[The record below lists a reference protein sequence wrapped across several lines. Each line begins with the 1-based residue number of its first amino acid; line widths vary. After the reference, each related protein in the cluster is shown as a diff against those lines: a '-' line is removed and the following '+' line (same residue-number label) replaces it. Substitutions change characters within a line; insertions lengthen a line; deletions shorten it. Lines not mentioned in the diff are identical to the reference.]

1 MRNSKKMRK
10 IKNRSPGGET
20 VTSSE
25 RKKPSYAQCKNCGEK
40 LNRPKMS
47 VKKLKN
53 LPKTKK
59 RPERPFAELC
69 SRCMRNHF
77 KNKVRENV

>member
-1 MRNSKKMRK
+1 MRNSNKMRK
-10 IKNRSPGGET
+10 VKVRSPGGGT
-20 VTSSE
+20 LVRFK
-25 RKKPSYAQCKNCGEK
+25 RKKPSYAKCKNCGEK

-59 RPERPFAELC
+59 RPERPFPEFC
-69 SRCMRNHF
+69 SRCMRDYY
-77 KNKVRENV
+77 KNKVRK

>member
-10 IKNRSPGGET
+10 IKLKSPGGET
-20 VTSSE
+20 LISFK
-25 RKKPSYAQCKNCGEK
+25 RKKPSYAKCKLCGKK
-40 LNRPKMS
+40 LNIPKMN

-59 RPERPFAELC
+59 RPERPFPELC

-77 KNKVRENV
+77 RNKVRENV

>member
-10 IKNRSPGGET
+10 VKVKAPGGHT
-20 VTSSE
+20 VIQLK
-25 RKKPSYAQCKNCGEK
+25 RKKPSVAKCKKCGEK
-40 LNRPKMS
+40 LSRAKMS

-59 RPERPFAELC
+59 RPQRPMPDMC
-69 SRCMRNHF
+69 PGCMRKHF
-77 KNKVRENV
+77 KEKVRQNV